1 VKDGNSY
8 GFICG
13 EAPPFIII
21 AVYAGFISLIFT
33 VLEKF
38 GSKSPRVKRKINEVF
53 LIRVD
58 KEAAW
63 RPRINTELI
72 YKYLK
77 VLVFGGFLVE
87 LIRVFLIKSTALMEK
102 FFYFYDSV
110 VVFLLLTNTV
120 LIFFL
125 GIYFWKRETEDVS
138 TLDRFV
144 PARVDNPGGG

>member
-1 VKDGNSY
+1 
-8 GFICG
+8 
-13 EAPPFIII
+13 
-21 AVYAGFISLIFT
+21 
-33 VLEKF
+33 
-38 GSKSPRVKRKINEVF
+38 VKRKINEVF